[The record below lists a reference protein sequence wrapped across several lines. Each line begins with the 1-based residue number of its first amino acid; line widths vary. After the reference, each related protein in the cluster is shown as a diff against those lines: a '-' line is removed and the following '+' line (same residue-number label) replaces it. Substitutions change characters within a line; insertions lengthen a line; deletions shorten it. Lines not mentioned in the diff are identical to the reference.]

1 MQQTFD
7 TTASTFE
14 LIALNICTQIIAF
27 QNSISGRESGLRF
40 PTLQETGMLCKLINC
55 LDKLRKLAAPARAK
69 QAMNGFITFLANDDA
84 ELGKI
89 VAEKFK
95 AFSGD
100 LAEIKQLKNEPI
112 QQPLTA
118 QKPEIKHQTPQPQEK
133 RTKTFHTPFS
143 NGEITVDLIQQDF
156 DQVTESDFK
165 EYRSRLFEVESGCL
179 TYDTTL
185 YKSGTCNKRWL
196 EYNLFQYLLPPD
208 QRAFIREQ
216 EFIGRFNPVQIA
228 RMIKTHLFAN
238 NINK

>member
-1 MQQTFD
+1 MQQTID

-27 QNSISGRESGLRF
+27 QESISKRESGLRF

-55 LDKLRKLAAPARAK
+55 LDKLRKLAAPFRNQ
-69 QAMNGFITFLANDDA
+69 QAMKGFLAFLANDDA

-95 AFSGD
+95 AFNGAD
-100 LAEIKQLKNEPI
+100 QPATQQPNDTIEQIQNI
-112 QQPLTA
+112 QQQQPE
-118 QKPEIKHQTPQPQEK
+118 KP
-133 RTKTFHTPFS
+133 TKTFHTPFS
-143 NGEITVDLIQQDF
+143 NGEVSVELIQENF
-156 DQVTESDFK
+156 EPVTESDFK
-165 EYRSRLFEVESGCL
+165 EYRSRLFEVESGCT
-179 TYDTTL
+179 TYDSAL

-196 EYNLFQYLLPPD
+196 EYNLFQYLLPVE

-228 RMIKTHLFAN
+228 KMIKTHLFTN
-238 NINK
+238 NISR